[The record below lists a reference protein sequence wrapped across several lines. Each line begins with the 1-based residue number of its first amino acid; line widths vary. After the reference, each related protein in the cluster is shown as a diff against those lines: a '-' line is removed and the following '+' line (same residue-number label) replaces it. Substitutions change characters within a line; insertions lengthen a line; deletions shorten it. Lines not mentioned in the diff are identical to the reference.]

1 MSWWPFAK
9 RGARIDDAPVVS
21 LPVALPNDL
30 GVFAHNDACIKLWL
44 PERLMQALDGMSARQ
59 GMSRPDVLR
68 WLLFEHVFGRPALD
82 QLNGWKRRQ
91 EEARRANAPNSPRDP
106 NIRFSPPRNV
116 AERSVTVQLL
126 GKSVEDF
133 KLWLPA
139 HLKSELEKLA
149 VSERMGISD
158 YLRKT
163 LVRILLGESFYHR
176 WQEAIGR
183 LPNEV
188 RQFEQGN
195 S

>member
-9 RGARIDDAPVVS
+9 RGARIDDVPAVV
-21 LPVALPNDL
+21 LPVALPDDL

-82 QLNGWKRRQ
+82 QLNDWKRRQ
-91 EEARRANAPNSPRDP
+91 EEIRRAKARESTQNPNM
-106 NIRFSPPRNV
+106 RFSPPRIG
-116 AERSVTVQLL
+116 AQRSVTVQLL

-139 HLKSELEKLA
+139 RLKNELEQLA
-149 VSERMGISD
+149 ATERMGISD

-176 WQEAIGR
+176 WQEAIGK
-183 LPNEV
+183 LPKEV

-195 S
+195 